1 MLRSFEDDIIIKGEV
16 TQMPTEKYRKMRDA
30 LFAISV
36 LGFAKTGDY
45 ELDYDEAVD
54 TLTIAKNCARNAL
67 GMKQLT

>member
-1 MLRSFEDDIIIKGEV
+1 
-16 TQMPTEKYRKMRDA
+16 MPTEKYRKMRDA